1 MSPQTQ
7 LRLDRLSLSNF
18 RCFAECEIDLHSELT
33 VLVAENGRGKTAIL
47 DAIRIA
53 LGLFVN
59 GLAKPEESI
68 GFALSDV
75 RLVRGENAEMVPTL
89 PTAFAAD
96 GYVTGQRIHWSR
108 ALKSYGPRP
117 RTTNKTAQDLLHAA
131 VELRARVENQAS
143 TEEGGNTLPLV
154 VFYGTARLWEQHW
167 PMKLK
172 GRSANIPRGRLNAY
186 TDCLS
191 QGSSFSGL
199 VSWFEQKATEIGD
212 PRFSRALADNLRLVA
227 AVKDATRVVLG
238 PTKWED
244 LDWDFDRK
252 ALTVQNSA
260 IGRLP
265 IAALSDGIRNTI
277 ALVADVA
284 SRCAMLNPHLGDEA
298 VRQTPGILMID
309 EVDMHLHPSWQQLV
323 VELLRK
329 AFPFLQMVLSTH
341 SPQVLSTVDKGSIR
355 IVSLGDGGQGFIET
369 PTMQTRGVE
378 SADALAAIMA
388 VDAEPPIEEA
398 RWLREYR
405 ALIEDGKAESTEA
418 LSLKAKLVSHFG
430 ESHPVIVECNRLIRF
445 QAFRLKRN
453 RPEGR

>member
-18 RCFAECEIDLHSELT
+18 RCFAECEIDLHPELT

-59 GLAKPEESI
+59 GVAKPRSRSASRSRTY
-68 GFALSDV
+68 GLCAGRMLN
-75 RLVRGENAEMVPTL
+75 GPTL
-89 PTAFAAD
+89 PTGFAAD
-96 GYVTGQRIHWSR
+96 GYVTGQPIHWSR

-131 VELRARVENQAS
+131 VDLRERVENRAS

-167 PMKLK
+167 PMKSRAR
-172 GRSANIPRGRLNAY
+172 GANIPRGRLNAY

-252 ALTVQNSA
+252 ALAVQNTEV
-260 IGRLP
+260 GRLP

-284 SRCAMLNPHLGDEA
+284 SRCAMLNPHLGSEA
-298 VRQTPGILMID
+298 ARQTPGMLMVD

-329 AFPFLQMVLSTH
+329 AFPLLQMVLSTH

-355 IVSLGDGGQGFIET
+355 IVSLGDGGQGLIGT

-388 VDAEPPIEEA
+388 VDANPNRRGAVAA
-398 RWLREYR
+398 RIPGANRGWQSRIVR
-405 ALIEDGKAESTEA
+405 RPFTKGQTD
-418 LSLKAKLVSHFG
+418 LSFWGDS
-430 ESHPVIVECNRLIRF
+430 S
-445 QAFRLKRN
+445 RN
-453 RPEGR
+453 CRM